1 MAARCVL
8 HIVTRGGGN
17 LNAHTTM
24 TPMKAE
30 QIVEAAGIEDAQTII
45 ADFAAAG
52 LVKAY
57 ALAIETI
64 DARGKSECV
73 RGATV
78 PVDLW
83 QRVILESMVA
93 DVWASGTFRLA
104 GSELV
109 GGAPAAV
116 VTGITF
122 NAKHI
127 DWLIAHHDG
136 THVARRSKRKA
147 KAAPM
152 AVAVAAEPVDETKVS
167 IADAPPLQRKADPA
181 AIPPG
186 ALLASMEQTMRAL
199 SKSRGTIYNLI
210 ERGKLTRQETG
221 LRGVSIEV
229 ASIRAFAGLEDL

>member
-1 MAARCVL
+1 
-8 HIVTRGGGN
+8 
-17 LNAHTTM
+17 
-24 TPMKAE
+24 MKTE

-73 RGATV
+73 RGARV
-78 PVDLW
+78 PVELW
-83 QRVILESMVA
+83 QRVILESIVA

-136 THVARRSKRKA
+136 TPLAPRRKRKA
-147 KAAPM
+147 KAAPK
-152 AVAVAAEPVDETKVS
+152 AAAEPVVEGDVDD
-167 IADAPPLQRKADPA
+167 ADAPPARRKADPA
-181 AIPPG
+181 TIPPG

-210 ERGKLTRQETG
+210 ERGKLIRQETG

-229 ASIRAFAGLEDL
+229 ASIRAFAGLEEL

>member
-1 MAARCVL
+1 M
-8 HIVTRGGGN
+8 
-17 LNAHTTM
+17 NAHTTI
-24 TPMKAE
+24 TPMKAA

-45 ADFAAAG
+45 ADFTAAG

-64 DARGKSECV
+64 DARGASTCV
-73 RGATV
+73 RGATM

-83 QRVILESMVA
+83 QRVILDGIVA

-127 DWLIAHHDG
+127 DWLIAHHEG
-136 THVARRSKRKA
+136 ARLSRRRKRKA
-147 KAAPM
+147 PAAPVVSTE
-152 AVAVAAEPVDETKVS
+152 AVDEVVEAN
-167 IADAPPLQRKADPA
+167 ADVPPSRRKADPA

-186 ALLASMEQTMRAL
+186 ALLATMEQAEAAL
-199 SKSRGTIYNLI
+199 GVSRGTIYNLI
-210 ERGKLTRQETG
+210 KRRKLVRAETG
-221 LRGVSIEV
+221 LRSVSIEV
-229 ASIRAFAGLEDL
+229 ASIRAFAGLAD

>member
-1 MAARCVL
+1 
-8 HIVTRGGGN
+8 
-17 LNAHTTM
+17 
-24 TPMKAE
+24 MKAA
-30 QIVEAAGIEDAQTII
+30 QLVEAAGVEDAQTIV

-52 LVKAY
+52 LVKTY

-64 DARGKSECV
+64 DARGGSTCV

-83 QRVILESMVA
+83 QRVILDGIVA

-127 DWLIAHHDG
+127 DWLIAHHEG
-136 THVARRSKRKA
+136 APVSRRRKRKA
-147 KAAPM
+147 PAGPQ
-152 AVAVAAEPVDETKVS
+152 VAVAEAVDKLVEAV
-167 IADAPPLQRKADPA
+167 ADAPPVRRKADLT

-186 ALLASMEQTMRAL
+186 ALLATMEQAENAL
-199 SKSRGTIYNLI
+199 GVCRGTIYNLV
-210 ERGKLTRQETG
+210 ERGKLVRKETG
-221 LRGVSIEV
+221 LRSVSIEV
-229 ASIRAFAGLEDL
+229 ASIRAFAGLAD